1 MTNPVQ
7 TSLLQAD
14 GSKRYVI
21 IEPVLKKDAPAHLHE
36 TGIFKIYKDAFGDE
50 SHLFTEPAEKEGQA
64 DDLPDEQNPDYL
76 GRLHFSGKRW
86 RYEGSGLSSKEQET
100 LAKFIRK
107 GQTLETTEE
116 FSESANPPEDPPL
129 NPGSLS

>member
-1 MTNPVQ
+1 MTDPVQ
-7 TSLLQAD
+7 TSLPQAD
-14 GSKRYVI
+14 GSKRYII

-50 SHLFTEPAEKEGQA
+50 SQLFTEPAEKEGQA

-76 GRLHFSGKRW
+76 GRLHFSGKHW
-86 RYEGSGLSSKEQET
+86 RYEGSGLNSKEQET
-100 LAKFIRK
+100 LAKFIQK
-107 GQTLETTEE
+107 GQALEATEE
-116 FSESANPPEDPPL
+116 FSENANPPEDPPL

>member
-7 TSLLQAD
+7 TNLQQAD

-21 IEPVLKKDAPAHLHE
+21 IEPILKKDAPAHLHE

-50 SHLFTEPAEKEGQA
+50 SHLFTEPAENEGQA

-76 GRLHFSGKRW
+76 GRLHFSGKHW
-86 RYEGSGLSSKEQET
+86 RYEGSGLNNKEQET
-100 LAKFIRK
+100 LAKFIRSA
-107 GQTLETTEE
+107 QSSEAIEE
-116 FSESANPPEDPPL
+116 FPESANPPEDPPL